1 MTETEPESGTEPG
14 TVTETEPES
23 GTGTEPESGAAAGTS
38 LPELLESGGTEME
51 TGMMVL
57 HGDMQQVH
65 TDLQAI
71 CCFIVVFL
79 IILLCQYAYRFFR
92 MFF

>member
-1 MTETEPESGTEPG
+1 MAGTEPD
-14 TVTETEPES
+14 
-23 GTGTEPESGAAAGTS
+23 TGAVAGTS
-38 LPELLESGGTEME
+38 LSGLLESGDIELE

-57 HGDMQQVH
+57 HEDMQQVH

-71 CCFIVVFL
+71 CCFIIIFL
-79 IILLCQYAYRFFR
+79 IILLCQYIYRFFR

>member
-1 MTETEPESGTEPG
+1 M
-14 TVTETEPES
+14 TETEPES
-23 GTGTEPESGAAAGTS
+23 GTGTGPDTEAAAGTS
-38 LPELLESGGTEME
+38 LSELLESGDTELE

-57 HGDMQQVH
+57 REDMQQVH

-71 CCFIVVFL
+71 CCFVIIFL
-79 IILLCQYAYRFFR
+79 IIQLCQYIYRFFR

>member
-1 MTETEPESGTEPG
+1 MTG
-14 TVTETEPES
+14 TEPES
-23 GTGTEPESGAAAGTS
+23 GTGPETGTEPDTEAAAGTS
-38 LPELLESGGTEME
+38 LLELLESGDIELE

-57 HGDMQQVH
+57 HEDMQQVH

-71 CCFIVVFL
+71 CCFVIIFL
-79 IILLCQYAYRFFR
+79 IIQLCHYIYRFFK

>member
-1 MTETEPESGTEPG
+1 MTGTEPESGTEP
-14 TVTETEPES
+14 ET
-23 GTGTEPESGAAAGTS
+23 GTGPDTDAVAGTS
-38 LPELLESGGTEME
+38 LSELFESGDIELE

-57 HGDMQQVH
+57 HEDMQQVH

-71 CCFIVVFL
+71 CCFSIIFL
-79 IILLCQYAYRFFR
+79 IIQLCHYIYRFFK

>member
-1 MTETEPESGTEPG
+1 MAGTEPD
-14 TVTETEPES
+14 
-23 GTGTEPESGAAAGTS
+23 TGAVAGTFLS
-38 LPELLESGGTEME
+38 DLLESGDIELE

-57 HGDMQQVH
+57 HEDMQQVH

-71 CCFIVVFL
+71 CCFIIIFL
-79 IILLCQYAYRFFR
+79 IILFCQYIYRFFR